1 MDTFCL
7 QLMGKHKRSNMQPF
21 EVHMDI
27 LNDYSI
33 WGRELEGMNLFDF
46 MLNTHEG
53 SRWKHKNGN
62 VVFINYLASSYKESK
77 GRIIWNNDDEV
88 VPEMFGWPP
97 LLHRY
102 KDKEL
107 YEGCIL
113 LLFNPWR
120 DIQQTSC
127 RKFGGCAPLGMC
139 TRASVGRLWNLK
151 RSCRAR

>member
-1 MDTFCL
+1 
-7 QLMGKHKRSNMQPF
+7 MGKHERSNMRPF

-33 WGRELEGMNLFDF
+33 RGRELEGMNLFDF

-53 SRWKHKNGN
+53 SHRKHKNGN
-62 VVFINYLASSYKESK
+62 VVFINYLAGSHKESK
-77 GRIIWNNDDEV
+77 GQIIRNNDDKV

-120 DIQQTSC
+120 DI
-127 RKFGGCAPLGMC
+127 R
-139 TRASVGRLWNLK
+139 
-151 RSCRAR
+151 